1 MKTIITI
8 LLSVLFISNISAQSV
23 DSLRIT
29 ETERII
35 DKYSGKIADTF
46 EKGLEKITPI
56 AEDGF
61 KIMVK
66 VQIVKGITGLI
77 PLLCTII
84 LTIIFFVYANKS
96 EFGRDPIFADVMTI
110 IFGFLVILSFVPTV
124 IDTSN
129 AVQHLMVPEYYA
141 IQDIINM
148 FK

>member
-8 LLSVLFISNISAQSV
+8 LLSVLFIGNLSAQSV

-66 VQIVKGITGLI
+66 LQIVKGITGLI
-77 PLLCTII
+77 PLFMTILSTVLLGI
-84 LTIIFFVYANKS
+84 YMPKAKWGMRAEFPDIMVIVSIALGIIF
-96 EFGRDPIFADVMTI
+96 
-110 IFGFLVILSFVPTV
+110 LVGAMFT
-124 IDTSN
+124 TSN
-129 AVQHLMVPEYYA
+129 AIEHLMVPEYYA